1 MTKIFLIRHGEASGT
16 YTEDADP
23 GLSDKGRAQAMSL
36 RPFFANQSPLK
47 IYSSPLRRASET
59 AKLVAG
65 NTAKIFE
72 EPRMSE
78 IPSNTQELKERGT
91 WLKEV
96 IGRNWDKQPKRLTVW
111 RNQIISFLESQTEN
125 TIVFTH
131 FIAINAVV
139 GHLTNSL
146 SVVVCKPNNCSIT
159 VLEVSDQKLQLL
171 SLPDEADTLIN

>member
-1 MTKIFLIRHGEASGT
+1 MKKIFLIRHGEASGA

-23 GLSDKGRAQAMSL
+23 GLSDKGKTQALAL

-47 IYSSPLRRASET
+47 IYSSPLKRASET

-72 EPRMSE
+72 EPRVSE
-78 IPSNTQELKERGT
+78 IPSNTQELSERGT

-96 IGRNWDKQPKRLTVW
+96 IGRNWDKQPKILTAW

-146 SVVVCKPNNCSIT
+146 SVVVCKPDNCSIT

-171 SLPDEADTLIN
+171 SLPDEAETLIN

>member
-23 GLSDKGRAQAMSL
+23 GLSDQGKAQALSL
-36 RPFFANQSPLK
+36 RPFFVNQSPLK
-47 IYSSPLRRASET
+47 VYSSPLRRASET

-78 IPSNTQELKERGT
+78 IPSNTRELKKRGT
-91 WLKEV
+91 WLEEV

-111 RNQIISFLESQTEN
+111 RDQIISFLESQTEN

>member
-1 MTKIFLIRHGEASGT
+1 MPKIFLVRHGEASAA

-36 RPFFANQSPLK
+36 RSFFANQSPLK
-47 IYSSPLRRASET
+47 VYSSPLRRAYET
-59 AKLVAG
+59 AKLVVG
-65 NTAKIFE
+65 NSAKVLE

-78 IPSNTQELKERGT
+78 IPSSARELKKRGT

-96 IGRNWDKQPKRLTVW
+96 IGRNWDKQPKRLTAW
-111 RNQIISFLESQTEN
+111 RKQIISFLESQTEN
-125 TIVFTH
+125 AIVFTH

-159 VLEVSDQKLQLL
+159 VLEVSGQKLQLL
-171 SLPDEADTLIN
+171 SLPNEAITLIN

>member
-23 GLSDKGRAQAMSL
+23 GLSDKGKAQALSL
-36 RPFFANQSPLK
+36 RSFFANQSPLK
-47 IYSSPLRRASET
+47 VYSSPLRRASET

-65 NTAKIFE
+65 NSAKVFE

-78 IPSNTQELKERGT
+78 IPSNPRELKNRAT
-91 WLKEV
+91 WLQEV
-96 IGRNWDKQPKRLTVW
+96 IGRSWDKQPKKLTAW
-111 RNQIISFLESQTEN
+111 RNKIISFLESQTEN
-125 TIVFTH
+125 AIVFTH

>member
-1 MTKIFLIRHGEASGT
+1 MPKIFLVRHGEASGA

-23 GLSDKGRAQAMSL
+23 GLSDKGRAQAISL
-36 RPFFANQSPLK
+36 RSFFANQSPLK
-47 IYSSPLRRASET
+47 VYSSPLRRAYET
-59 AKLVAG
+59 AKLVVGKSARV
-65 NTAKIFE
+65 FE

-78 IPSNTQELKERGT
+78 IPSSDRELKKRDT

-96 IGRNWDKQPKRLTVW
+96 IGRNWDKQPKRLMVW

-139 GHLTNSL
+139 GYLTNSL

-159 VLEVSDQKLQLL
+159 VLEVSGQKLQLL
-171 SLPDEADTLIN
+171 YLPDEASTFIN

>member
-1 MTKIFLIRHGEASGT
+1 MAKIFLVRHGEASGT
-16 YTEDADP
+16 YTEDPDP
-23 GLSDKGRAQAMSL
+23 GLSGKGEAQALSIK
-36 RPFFANQSPLK
+36 RFFMDQLPLK
-47 IYSSPLRRASET
+47 VYSSPLKRAYET
-59 AKLVAG
+59 AKLVTG
-65 NTAKIFE
+65 NSVEIFE

-78 IPSNTQELKERGT
+78 IPSNTQELSERGT
-91 WLKEV
+91 WLKEL
-96 IGRNWDKQPKRLTVW
+96 IGRNWDKQPERLTAW

-146 SVVVCKPNNCSIT
+146 SVVVCKPDNCSIT

-171 SLPDEADTLIN
+171 SLPDEAETLIN

>member
-1 MTKIFLIRHGEASGT
+1 MTKIFLIRHGEASGA

-23 GLSDKGRAQAMSL
+23 GLSDKGKTQALAL

-78 IPSNTQELKERGT
+78 IPSNTQELSDRGT
-91 WLKEV
+91 WLKKIIV
-96 IGRNWDKQPKRLTVW
+96 LNFAKFKLTVG
-111 RNQIISFLESQTEN
+111 IIPLLEP
-125 TIVFTH
+125 
-131 FIAINAVV
+131 A
-139 GHLTNSL
+139 
-146 SVVVCKPNNCSIT
+146 T
-159 VLEVSDQKLQLL
+159 V
-171 SLPDEADTLIN
+171 

>member
-1 MTKIFLIRHGEASGT
+1 MTKLFLIRHGEAAGA
-16 YTEDADP
+16 YTEDTDP
-23 GLSDKGRAQAMSL
+23 GLSDKGKAQALSL
-36 RPFFANQSPLK
+36 RPFFANQSPIK
-47 IYSSPLRRASET
+47 VYSSPLRRAYET
-59 AKLVAG
+59 AILVAG
-65 NTAKIFE
+65 NGAKIFE
-72 EPRMSE
+72 EARMSE
-78 IPSNTQELKERGT
+78 IPSNTRDLKKRGK

-146 SVVVCKPNNCSIT
+146 SVVVCRPNNCSIT

-171 SLPDEADTLIN
+171 SLPDEANTFIN

>member
-1 MTKIFLIRHGEASGT
+1 MTKIFLIRHGEASGA

-23 GLSDKGRAQAMSL
+23 GLSDKGKTQALSL

-65 NTAKIFE
+65 NSVKIFE

-78 IPSNTQELKERGT
+78 IPSNTRELKKRGP

-96 IGRNWDKQPKRLTVW
+96 MGRNWDKQPKRLTAW
-111 RNQIISFLESQTEN
+111 RSQIISFLQSQTEN

-139 GHLTNSL
+139 GYLTDSL

-159 VLEVSDQKLQLL
+159 VLRVSDQKLQLL
-171 SLPDEADTLIN
+171 SLPDEASTLIN

>member
-1 MTKIFLIRHGEASGT
+1 MTKIFLIRHGEASRD

-23 GLSDKGRAQAMSL
+23 GLSDKGKTQALAL

-65 NTAKIFE
+65 DTAKIFE
-72 EPRMSE
+72 EPSMSE
-78 IPSNTQELKERGT
+78 IPSNTQELSERGT

-96 IGRNWDKQPKRLTVW
+96 IGRNWDKQPKRLTAW

-146 SVVVCKPNNCSIT
+146 SVVVCKPDNCSIT

-171 SLPDEADTLIN
+171 SLPDESETLIN